1 MIDKKKVNRNFSK
14 GAKTYD
20 EYALIQRHMADKL
33 GIFIEDSEEIFN
45 ILEIGCGT
53 GIFSEKILD
62 KFPNSN
68 IDFLDISPEM
78 IKNIKDKLGS
88 REKLNYI
95 VEDIENYKPE
105 KKYDLIFSNA
115 TFQWIQ
121 NKKELFGHLDSLIN
135 YGGLILFST
144 FGKDTY
150 CELRES
156 LKAIDSSLEYSQNF
170 ISLEE
175 LKGILGDRY
184 KILAAEEERVK
195 EEYTC
200 VMDFLKMIKGIGA
213 NSALSQSKP
222 FTRDKFNR
230 LDEEYRKKYC
240 SGDSIEVTNHLIY
253 MILGKSY

>member
-33 GIFIEDSEEIFN
+33 GIFIEDSEEVFN

-53 GIFSEKILD
+53 GIFSEKILN

-68 IDFLDISPEM
+68 IDFLDISHDM
-78 IKNIKDKLGS
+78 IKNVKDKIGS
-88 REKLNYI
+88 KENLNFI
-95 VEDIENYKPE
+95 VEDIEKYQPQ

-121 NKKELFGHLDSLIN
+121 NKKGLFDHLDSFLKP
-135 YGGLILFST
+135 GGLILFST

-156 LKAIDSSLEYSQNF
+156 LKSIDPDLEYSQNF
-170 ISLEE
+170 ISLED
-175 LKGILGDRY
+175 LKKVLDDKY
-184 KILAAEEERVK
+184 KILAAEEERIK
-195 EEYTC
+195 ENYHC

-213 NSALSQSKP
+213 NSALSNSKP

-230 LDEEYRKKYC
+230 LEDEYRKNYC

-253 MILGKSY
+253 MILGKNY

>member
-33 GIFIEDSEEIFN
+33 DIFIEGSEEVFN

-53 GIFSEKILD
+53 GIFSQKILK
-62 KFPNSN
+62 KFPNSK
-68 IDFLDISPEM
+68 IDLLDISDDM
-78 IKNIKDKLGS
+78 IRNIKDKIGS
-88 REKLNYI
+88 RENLNYI
-95 VEDIENYKPE
+95 VEDVETYKPE

-115 TFQWIQ
+115 SFQWINNQ
-121 NKKELFGHLDSLIN
+121 KGLFNHLYSILN
-135 YGGLILFST
+135 FGGLILFST

-150 CELRES
+150 YELRES
-156 LKAIDSSLEYSQNF
+156 LKSIDSSLEYSQNF
-170 ISLEE
+170 VSLEE
-175 LKGILGDRY
+175 LKEILGDRY
-184 KILAAEEERVK
+184 KILAAEEERLK
-195 EEYTC
+195 ENYNC

-213 NSALSQSKP
+213 NSALSNSKP

-230 LDEEYRKKYC
+230 LEQEYRVNYC

-253 MILGKSY
+253 MILGKNY